1 MNELVSYSQQ
11 ALSGI
16 PTGPYQLKSRSDW
29 PNWYIQLT
37 WHAKLRDVWDLV
49 NPDAPNA
56 PGMHDGAPQLPTI
69 SSNIDERP
77 PARSTRSQSAQP
89 NEYNTQE
96 AQSSL
101 EEYHQELAMYK
112 VKASV
117 WAAKAE
123 RLQKLWNWVNAT
135 VSPAILSPV
144 MVKLVTNN
152 VTTLQALVRALKEE
166 LAPTDVSTQNQVRAE
181 YRQHLGAAKQGRTAP
196 QDWYQKWS
204 YLYMRAKSY
213 ELAEVDGALAVQDF
227 LDALSHRIAPE
238 WARTMNQRIIQDSI
252 LGLETLN
259 LDQVSRVFGGLMHEH
274 TIRSGKDNPGVFAT
288 FGNRSD
294 INQGAPNGNTRGSN
308 ASGYSCPCRRKGM
321 THRWK
326 PTECRRLETAVK
338 GSSSPPVE
346 VSERHRQDIRQKLE
360 TREYRDVKKAIEQ
373 LGWTSGAPLAITA
386 STEGHSNGTTR
397 KVEFPGNVQAA
408 LIDPKMMQIL
418 SDPMA
423 TDERTGVY
431 NLMDFNAHP
440 LSNSTIL
447 DNGAATHLVNS
458 ADRLVPGTFRPADS
472 TDTVEA
478 GTQAF
483 PVAGRGARLFKN
495 ALHGKRGPYTEDLLL
510 KDVVV
515 VEGFH
520 VNIISEARLQEKGV
534 WYLGLDSSLRVG
546 YIEDLNRSVVCATL
560 KRAHNLTFF
569 EYKPLPYYPP
579 ILNAVTKRSHE
590 SYPRRSTEH
599 LWHARSGH
607 LGAEALRALVQK
619 ARGVQINGTLRR
631 DCEVCATTHAEQV
644 ISRRKREKPARPFW
658 RIGWDLFDMP
668 IGRGGELWMLLIK
681 EYYSG
686 KLFLYTLQ
694 GKTQSEILRVL
705 TNFSSW
711 VRNQYKLHIC
721 KISQD
726 NDTATLPWRGSSAY
740 ERWAIEEG
748 IDIERVPP
756 YTHEPNG
763 AAERAGKEVI
773 TKSIKMRSGANL
785 PEKLWPEVVAA
796 AAWLYNMSPTH
807 ANDLRSPNEELDRW
821 FTQYFRWYQPERVRA
836 LTADLRPDWSGIY
849 AYGCRAYP
857 LNRDRAA
864 GRDRRGFKVTP
875 RGHIGYLVGYRASNI
890 YRIWIP
896 NLNQVITTRNVTF
909 NEELFYEAD
918 DESTAIPVTETPAIV
933 ELLHEDVEVVNM
945 GEAIE
950 LPITEQDLSLGSS
963 TEQQLGGEVQEESRS
978 LEGQSSE
985 ERAPGLE
992 TVRAASL
999 ASKPLEIRAERN
1011 RNIGLLSPDPTPEP
1025 ERPDADGEAPHQE
1038 EGTLTGGSREV
1049 HSTDQ
1054 EGSEPVG
1061 TEELDYTPRR
1071 PASPIVLIPSR
1082 RTTRADDAGGRR
1094 AYQRTIWG
1102 SPTRRSRRI
1111 EDRER
1116 DELADPEGAGQYAVI
1131 SSIEQH
1137 GYSWLIQPLFEHAN
1151 KYGTQGKELLT
1162 VHAVLAASALR
1173 PERLVTQSERR
1184 MHRDELPPLP
1194 RKWKDLAHHPLGA
1207 LFRQACNKEIKTLI
1221 EKKTWVEVDRTSATT
1236 RPLPLKWVFT
1246 YKLDQDGYFIK
1257 CKARICV
1264 RGDLQAKDSI
1274 VSTYA
1279 TTLAARSFR
1288 TTVAIAAQFDLELH
1302 QYDVAGAF
1310 LNASRQDQPKVLCE
1324 LPDGFAN
1331 PERVVL
1337 LLQALYGLRD
1347 SPVLWYKELSST
1359 LRTLGL
1365 TASKEEPC
1373 LFYDSDRRIILL
1385 FYVDD
1390 ILLMH
1395 HNDDRAAA
1403 ELLMS
1408 SLMAKYRIE
1417 DHGAAEWFL
1426 GVRIIRDRA
1435 ARTITLAHDA
1445 YIDKLATKFEVAEK
1459 GAFASVPLPAEELRK
1474 HDGEASK
1481 QEIKAFQERVGS
1493 ILYTAIMIRPDVAY
1507 AASQLSHH
1515 LTNPGA
1521 AHFKAAAQV
1530 IAYLYRTK
1538 RLGIRYGAHKGS
1550 QLLICGDASFAD
1562 DRESRRS
1569 SQGYIVQLFGGPIIW
1584 KAARQSTVTTSTT
1597 EAELLA
1603 LEHVAKESVALN
1615 RFLHELRLD
1624 LGVPWEIFCDNQ
1636 QTIRLVVEES
1646 ERLTTKLR
1654 HVDIQN
1660 MWLKQEH
1667 AKGKLKVTYL
1677 KTSEMPA
1684 DGLTKALP
1692 KQSHARFVAQLNL
1705 QHIGHMVDEESQQGS
1720 GSMEEEKIVSLLG
1733 RTTPSP

>member
-1 MNELVSYSQQ
+1 MGELVNFSPT
-11 ALSGI
+11 ALAGI
-16 PTGPYQLKSRSDW
+16 PTGLYQLKTRTDW

-49 NPDAPNA
+49 NPEAPDA
-56 PGMHDGAPQLPTI
+56 PGMHEGAPQLPI
-69 SSNIDERP
+69 SSSIPDERP
-77 PARSTRSQSAQP
+77 PAHSTRSQSAQP
-89 NEYNTQE
+89 NEPQGI
-96 AQSSL
+96 QSSM
-101 EEYHQELAMYK
+101 EQWNQELAEYR
-112 VKASV
+112 VRSSA

-144 MVKLVTNN
+144 MVKLVAMD
-152 VTTLQALVRALKEE
+152 VTTLQQLVRALKEE
-166 LAPTDVSTQNQVRAE
+166 LAPTDVSTQTQVRAE
-181 YRQHLGAAKQGRTAP
+181 YRQHLGAAKQGRVAP

-213 ELAEVDGALAVQDF
+213 ELAEVDGPLAVQDF
-227 LDALSHRIAPE
+227 LDALSHKIAPE
-238 WARTMNQRIIQDSI
+238 WARTMNQRIIQDNI
-252 LGLETLN
+252 LGLDSLN

-274 TIRSGKDNPGVFAT
+274 TIRSGKDTPGVFAT

-294 INQGAPNGNTRGSN
+294 EYNGASGSN
-308 ASGYSCPCRRKGM
+308 LGGSKSTGYTCPCKPKGV

-326 PTECRRLETAVK
+326 PTECRKLETAVR
-338 GSSSPPVE
+338 GSSSPPTE
-346 VSERHRQDIRQKLE
+346 LSETQRRDILQKLKY
-360 TREYRDVKKAIEQ
+360 REFKEVKKAIDQ
-373 LGWTSGAPLAITA
+373 LNWTPNAPLAITA
-386 STEGHSNGTTR
+386 STDRYPNASTR

-408 LIDPKMMQIL
+408 LIDPKMMRMP
-418 SDPMA
+418 DPPNGA
-423 TDERTGVY
+423 VGVY
-431 NLMDFNAHP
+431 NIMDFDAHP
-440 LSNSTIL
+440 LSESTIL

-478 GTQAF
+478 GTQAL
-483 PVAGRGARLFKN
+483 PVSGRGARLFKN

-510 KDVVV
+510 QDVVV

-546 YIEDLNRSVVCATL
+546 YLNNLNTSVVCATL

-579 ILNAVTKRSHE
+579 IINAVTKRSYHP
-590 SYPRRSTEH
+590 YPRRSEEY
-599 LWHARSGH
+599 LWHARAGH
-607 LGAEALRALVQK
+607 LGPEALKALVKK
-619 ARGVQINGTLRR
+619 ARGVQIQGTLRR
-631 DCEVCATTHAEQV
+631 DCEVCSTAHAEQV

-686 KLFLYTLQ
+686 KLFVYTLQ
-694 GKTQSEILRVL
+694 GKTQAEILRIL

-711 VRNQYKLHIC
+711 VRNQYKLRIC

-726 NDTATLPWRGSSAY
+726 NDTATLPWRGSSEY
-740 ERWAIEEG
+740 ERWAIDEG
-748 IDIERVPP
+748 VDIERVPP

-763 AAERAGKEVI
+763 AAERAGKELI

-785 PEKLWPEVVAA
+785 PEKLWPEVVTA
-796 AAWLYNMSPTH
+796 AAWLYNMSPSH
-807 ANDLRSPNEELDRW
+807 ANDLRSPNEELDQW
-821 FTQYFRWYQPERVRA
+821 FAQYFRWYQPELVR
-836 LTADLRPDWSGIY
+836 LRTADLRPDWSGIY

-857 LNRDRAA
+857 LNRERAA
-864 GRDRRGFKVTP
+864 GRNRRGFKVTP

-890 YRIWIP
+890 YRIWVP
-896 NLNQVITTRNVTF
+896 NLDQVITTRNVTF
-909 NEELFYEAD
+909 NEQLFYD
-918 DESTAIPVTETPAIV
+918 KGDESTAIPITESSKVV
-933 ELLHEDVEVVNM
+933 ELLHEEDEIVDA

-950 LPITEQDLSLGSS
+950 LPITEDLSLGSS
-963 TEQQLGGEVQEESRS
+963 TEQQLGGEVQEGSRM
-978 LEGQSSE
+978 LEGQSSM
-985 ERAPGLE
+985 ERAPGPE
-992 TVRAASL
+992 TARAASL
-999 ASKPLEIRAERN
+999 AGKPLEIRAGRY
-1011 RNIGLLSPDPTPEP
+1011 RDIGLLSPDPTPEP
-1025 ERPDADGEAPHQE
+1025 ERLDANREAPQYE
-1038 EGTLTGGSREV
+1038 EETLTGSSREV
-1049 HSTDQ
+1049 HSTNR
-1054 EGSEPVG
+1054 EGSSPAV
-1061 TEELDYTPRR
+1061 TEDREDPPQRR
-1071 PASPIVLIPSR
+1071 PGSPIVLIPSR
-1082 RTTRADDAGGRR
+1082 RTTRADDVGGRR
-1094 AYQRTIWG
+1094 AYQRRTWG
-1102 SPTRRSRRI
+1102 LPSRRSRRLQ
-1111 EDRER
+1111 DRER
-1116 DELADPEGAGQYAVI
+1116 DELADPDGAGQYSVI
-1131 SSIEQH
+1131 GSIEQY
-1137 GYSWLIQPLFEHAN
+1137 GYLWPLYTLFEHAN
-1151 KYGTQGKELLT
+1151 KYGFQENELLT
-1162 VHAVLAASALR
+1162 IHAVIAGSALR
-1173 PERLVTQSERR
+1173 NQRLVTKSEPRR
-1184 MHRDELPPLP
+1184 HRDELPPLP
-1194 RKWKDLAHHPLGA
+1194 RKWKDLLHHPLGA
-1207 LFRQACNKEIKTLI
+1207 LFRQACNKEIQTLI
-1221 EKKTWVEVDRTSATT
+1221 EKKTWKEVDRSSASS

-1288 TTVAIAAQFDLELH
+1288 TIVAIAAQFDLELL

-1310 LNASRQDQPKVLCE
+1310 LNASRQHQPEVLCE
-1324 LPDGFAN
+1324 LPDGFSN
-1331 PERVVL
+1331 PEKVVL

-1347 SPVLWYKELSST
+1347 SPVLWYKELSAT
-1359 LRTLGL
+1359 LQELGL

-1373 LFYDSDRRIILL
+1373 LFYDTGRKIVLL

-1390 ILLMH
+1390 ILLAFH
-1395 HNDDRAAA
+1395 KDDQAAA
-1403 ELLMS
+1403 EQLMS
-1408 SLMAKYRIE
+1408 SIKARYQIE

-1426 GVRIIRDRA
+1426 GVRILRNRA

-1445 YIDKLATKFEVAEK
+1445 YVDKLATKFDIANK
-1459 GAFASVPLPAEELRK
+1459 GSFPHTPLPQEELLK
-1474 HDGEASK
+1474 YEGEASK
-1481 QEIKAFQERVGS
+1481 QEVKAFQERVGS

-1521 AHFKAAAQV
+1521 AHFQAADRV
-1530 IAYLYRTK
+1530 LSYLYRTK
-1538 RLGIRYGAHKGS
+1538 RLGIQYGAHKGS

-1584 KAARQSTVTTSTT
+1584 KAARQATVTTSTT

-1603 LEHVAKESVALN
+1603 LEHVAKESAALK

-1624 LGVPWEIFCDNQ
+1624 LGIPWEIFCDNQ

-1660 MWLKQEH
+1660 MWLKQEY
-1667 AKGKLKVTYL
+1667 AKGNLRVTYL

-1692 KQSHARFVAQLNL
+1692 RQGHERFLAHLNL
-1705 QHIGHMVDEESQQGS
+1705 HHIEEEEITGTEHVDERRED
-1720 GSMEEEKIVSLLG
+1720 
-1733 RTTPSP
+1733 R

>member
-1 MNELVSYSQQ
+1 MGELVSYSAQ

-16 PTGPYQLKSRSDW
+16 PTGPYQLKSRTDW

-37 WHAKLRDVWDLV
+37 WHAKLRNVWELV

-69 SSNIDERP
+69 SSTSDERP
-77 PARSTRSQSAQP
+77 PARSTRSQSAQLS
-89 NEYNTQE
+89 EFD
-96 AQSSL
+96 ASGGLSSL
-101 EEYHQELAMYK
+101 EIYNQELAMYK
-112 VKASV
+112 VKSSE

-181 YRQHLGAAKQGRTAP
+181 YRQHLGAAKQGRAAP
-196 QDWYQKWS
+196 QDWYQRWS

-227 LDALSHRIAPE
+227 LDALGHRIAPE

-294 INQGAPNGNTRGSN
+294 ATQSAP
-308 ASGYSCPCRRKGM
+308 AGYSSSSNPTGHVCPCKPKGE
-321 THRWK
+321 THKWK
-326 PTECRRLETAVK
+326 PTQCRRLETAVR
-338 GSSSPPVE
+338 GSSSPPIHL
-346 VSERHRQDIRQKLE
+346 SE
-360 TREYRDVKKAIEQ
+360 TRRREILQRLGYREHEKTRRAIEQ
-373 LGWTSGAPLAITA
+373 LKWTSSAPLAITA
-386 STEGHSNGTTR
+386 PTLGQPNGSAP

-408 LIDPKMMQIL
+408 LIDPKMMQAL
-418 SDPMA
+418 SDPIL
-423 TDERTGVY
+423 EKPGVY

-440 LSNSTIL
+440 LSDSTIF

-458 ADRLVPGTFRPADS
+458 ADRLVPGSFRPSGS

-483 PVAGRGARLFKN
+483 PVTGRGARLFKN

-510 KDVVV
+510 QDVVV

-546 YIEDLNRSVVCATL
+546 YIEDLNGSVVCATL

-569 EYKPLPYYPP
+569 EYKPLPYYSP
-579 ILNAVTKRSHE
+579 ILNAVTTKRSYE
-590 SYPRRSTEH
+590 SYPRSSAEH
-599 LWHARSGH
+599 LWHARAGH
-607 LGAEALRALVQK
+607 LGPEALKALVRS
-619 ARGVQINGTLRR
+619 ARGVQINGTLRK
-631 DCEVCATTHAEQV
+631 DCEVCATTHAKQV

-668 IGRGGELWMLLIK
+668 LGRGGELWILLIK

-686 KLFLYTLQ
+686 KLFVYTLQ
-694 GKTQSEILRVL
+694 GKTQIEILRVL
-705 TNFSSW
+705 TNFSRW
-711 VRNQYKLHIC
+711 VLTQYKLSIC

-726 NDTATLPWRGSSAY
+726 NDTATLPWRGSSSY
-740 ERWAIEEG
+740 ERWAIDEG
-748 IDIERVPP
+748 IDVERVPP

-763 AAERAGKEVI
+763 AAERAGQEVI

-785 PEKLWPEVVAA
+785 PEKLWPEVVTA
-796 AAWLYNMSPTH
+796 AAWLYNMSPSH
-807 ANDLRSPNEELDRW
+807 ANELRSPNEELDRW
-821 FTQYFRWYQPERVRA
+821 FTQYFRWYEPERVRV
-836 LTADLRPDWSGIY
+836 LTADLRPDWSGIF

-857 LNRDRAA
+857 LNRERAA
-864 GRDRRGFKVTP
+864 GRHRRGFKVTP

-890 YRIWIP
+890 YRIWVP
-896 NLNQVITTRNVTF
+896 KLNQVITTRNVTF
-909 NEELFYEAD
+909 NEELFYNPG
-918 DESTAIPVTETPAIV
+918 DESTAIPVEEAAAV
-933 ELLHEDVEVVNM
+933 VDFLHEPDEIIDV
-945 GEAIE
+945 GDAIE
-950 LPITEQDLSLGSS
+950 LPIAEGDLSLGSP
-963 TEQQLGGEVQEESRS
+963 TERQLGGDAREEPR
-978 LEGQSSE
+978 LLDGQSSIE
-985 ERAPGLE
+985 GAPEAE
-992 TVRAASL
+992 TARAASL
-999 ASKPLEIRAERN
+999 AGKPLEIRAGRQQE
-1011 RNIGLLSPDPTPEP
+1011 IGLLSPDPTPEP
-1025 ERPDADGEAPHQE
+1025 ELPSVGGEAPE
-1038 EGTLTGGSREV
+1038 EENLTGGSREV
-1049 HSTDQ
+1049 HSTDR
-1054 EGSEPVG
+1054 EGSVPVD
-1061 TEELDYTPRR
+1061 TEDLEDPPR

-1082 RTTRADDAGGRR
+1082 RATRADEASGRR
-1094 AYQRTIWG
+1094 AYQRRSWG
-1102 SPTRRSRRI
+1102 PPTRRSRRI
-1111 EDRER
+1111 LDRER
-1116 DELADPEGAGQYAVI
+1116 DELADDNGAGQYSVI
-1131 SSIEQH
+1131 SSIWQH
-1137 GYSWLIQPLFEHAN
+1137 GYLWLIQPLFEHAN
-1151 KYGTQGKELLT
+1151 KFGSQGRELLT
-1162 VHAVLAASALR
+1162 VHAVIVASTLR
-1173 PERLVTQSERR
+1173 KEKLVTQPERLV
-1184 MHRDELPPLP
+1184 HRDELPPLP
-1194 RKWKDLAHHPLGA
+1194 KKWKDLAHHQLGA
-1207 LFRQACNKEIKTLI
+1207 LFRQACEKEIATLI
-1221 EKKTWVEVDRTSATT
+1221 EKKTWVEVDRSSATA

-1246 YKLDQDGYFIK
+1246 YKLDQNGYFIK

-1274 VSTYA
+1274 ISTYA
-1279 TTLAARSFR
+1279 TTLASRSFR
-1288 TTVAIAAQFDLELH
+1288 TIVAIAAQFDLELH

-1310 LNASRQDQPKVLCE
+1310 LNASRQDQPQVLCE
-1324 LPDGFAN
+1324 LPDGFTK
-1331 PERVVL
+1331 PEKVVL

-1347 SPVLWYKELSST
+1347 SPVLWYKELSTT

-1373 LFYDSDRRIILL
+1373 LFYDSDRRIVLL

-1390 ILLMH
+1390 ILLAY

-1408 SLMAKYRIE
+1408 SLMSKYRIE

-1435 ARTITLAHDA
+1435 DRTITLAHDA
-1445 YIDKLATKFEVAEK
+1445 YIDKLATKFGVVEK
-1459 GAFASVPLPAEELRK
+1459 GSFPSVPFSAEELLK
-1474 HDGEASK
+1474 YDGEASK
-1481 QEIKAFQERVGS
+1481 REVKAFQERVGS

-1521 AHFKAAAQV
+1521 AHFKAADQV

-1538 RLGIRYGAHKGS
+1538 HLGIRYGAHNGS

-1562 DRESRRS
+1562 DRETRRS

-1603 LEHVAKESVALN
+1603 LEHVAKESAALK
-1615 RFLHELRLD
+1615 RFLYELRLD
-1624 LGVPWEIFCDNQ
+1624 LGVAWEIFCDNQ

-1646 ERLTTKLR
+1646 ERLTTRLR

-1660 MWLKQEH
+1660 MWLKQEYS
-1667 AKGKLKVTYL
+1667 KGNLQVTYM

-1692 KQSHARFVAQLNL
+1692 RQAHERFLAQLNL
-1705 QHIGHMVDEESQQGS
+1705 YNIGHIVRKEEVTGKEHVN
-1720 GSMEEEKIVSLLG
+1720 GEREDL
-1733 RTTPSP
+1733 